1 MLMRTAVVIV
11 IALQYPAVIDL
22 YIANIVDMMIAHK
35 VKVVLAFLL
44 CEAGCRI
51 LV

>member
-1 MLMRTAVVIV
+1 MRTAVVIV

-22 YIANIVDMMIAHK
+22 YIIVNIVDMMIAHK

-44 CEAGCRI
+44 CEAGCHI